1 ATAGRRTDRLGAS
14 VTRQRECASARGG
27 EQTGKDPTNRGKLGT
42 QRHVVVDRHGVPLA
56 VTLSGANVHH
66 SKLLQQT
73 VHAISAPRLPYQRR
87 GRPRKRP
94 TKLHA
99 DKGYD
104 YPRCRRALR
113 ARGIIPRIARRGI
126 ESSERLGRHRWV
138 VEGTQPHYLQDTLDV
153 QERGAHYWAHRA
165 AEPPSC
171 GNETASS
178 SGPGLPGRW
187 CAMSVVTAA
196 NAACS
201 FLTSTVVPAEPS
213 DRDASGPPRP
223 RRRRR

>member
-1 ATAGRRTDRLGAS
+1 DTGVGTGTAWSAQRLGW
-14 VTRQRECASARGG
+14 SA
-27 EQTGKDPTNRGKLGT
+27 
-42 QRHVVVDRHGVPLA
+42 
-56 VTLSGANVHH
+56 
-66 SKLLQQT
+66 
-73 VHAISAPRLPYQRR
+73 AIVAHAPRYQQVWAPTALPPEQLAWAKEGWVPPGFRVL
-87 GRPRKRP
+87 PR
-94 TKLHA
+94 
-99 DKGYD
+99 
-104 YPRCRRALR
+104 
-113 ARGIIPRIARRGI
+113 
-126 ESSERLGRHRWV
+126 RWV